1 MILTY
6 KVYSGLGNREINEDS
21 VGELETEKGH
31 CFIVADGLGGHG
43 HGEVAS
49 AIALDSAL
57 SSFEQCEIAD
67 VLENS
72 FIMAQNRILAEQQ
85 DNPAVSD
92 MKTTMVDLIINVDGT
107 ARWGHIGDS
116 RLYFF
121 RNGKIKMRT
130 LDHSVPQM
138 LVSLGEITPDEIRGH
153 EDRNRLLRVIGA
165 EWESQAYEIGEEV
178 SIKPKDAFLLC
189 TDGFWE
195 LIDEEEMQR
204 TWKAAQTVEE
214 WMDMMIAEV
223 LSNGANVSMDN
234 NTAIAIWVNK

>member
-85 DNPAVSD
+85 DNPVVSD